1 MANAQ
6 GKCAHPGCQCTV
18 QSGQD
23 YCSTYCAQQ
32 AEQSSRGQQ
41 QQQAQA
47 SSAARCNC
55 GHAACQHS

>member
-1 MANAQ
+1 MANDQ

-18 QSGQD
+18 QSSQT

-32 AEQSSRGQQ
+32 GQQSSQL
-41 QQQAQA
+41 QQQAQ
-47 SSAARCNC
+47 SSTARRCNC